1 MTPLPGV
8 SRSRPPPPGGE
19 GDLALRLTRLVA
31 LRLFV
36 LTLFLAFVTLIY
48 LRGQTGGF
56 SSLVMFATVAFAY
69 GVSAVYAAIVRKG
82 KLLRQVAFAQ
92 LITDQL
98 TWSAIAYVTGGI
110 SSGGVSLYGL
120 SCIAGA
126 IALGARGAGVA
137 LGAAAVC
144 YLGLGAGVIHEVLP
158 LPPDQS
164 AELYA
169 TTWAAA
175 AYPMLVNFFGLALVA
190 SMSGYL
196 AERLRSAGG
205 DLAKAEARA
214 EEAERLAALGRLA
227 TGLAH
232 EIRNPLGGI
241 AGSIELLATSPSLT
255 DEDRRLCEIVQI
267 EADRLNALVSD
278 MLDLSRPRPP
288 LIDEVDAVALARDV
302 VLLASRSGR
311 GRDLNVTFKGP
322 DSLLV
327 RADAAQLRQL
337 LWNLVRNAVQ
347 ASSAGDEVEVQVAR
361 AAGGRATLSVSDRG
375 PGIEPDAMGRIF
387 DAFFTTRSHG
397 TGVGLAVVKRIVDA
411 HGFAIEVAS
420 VGGAT
425 FTVTVPKGS
434 VVPARPSQIDPREA
448 SESAPVETVPAP
460 EAPETH

>member
-1 MTPLPGV
+1 MPIT
-8 SRSRPPPPGGE
+8 SRPPPSAAVE
-19 GDLALRLTRLVA
+19 GDLAVRLTRLVA

-56 SSLVMFATVAFAY
+56 SSLVMFGTVAFAY
-69 GVSAVYAAIVRKG
+69 GVSAVYAAFVRRG
-82 KLLRQVAFAQ
+82 KLLGQIGYAQ

-120 SCIAGA
+120 TCIAGA

-144 YLGLGAGVIHEVLP
+144 YLGLGAGVIHDVLP

-169 TTWAAA
+169 KTWSAA

-196 AERLRSAGG
+196 AERLRSTGG

-255 DEDRRLCEIVQI
+255 DEDRRLCEIVQL

-288 LIDEVDAVALARDV
+288 AIDEVDAAGIAREV

-311 GRDLNVTFKGP
+311 GRDVNVSFSGP
-322 DSLLV
+322 ASLWL
-327 RADAAQLRQL
+327 RADAAQIRQL

-347 ASSAGDEVEVQVAR
+347 ASSAGDAVKIELAR
-361 AAGGRATLSVSDRG
+361 APGGMATLSVSDRG
-375 PGIEPDAMGRIF
+375 PGIDPETKGQIF

-411 HGFAIEVAS
+411 HGFGIDVAS
-420 VGGAT
+420 EGGAT
-425 FTVTVPKGS
+425 FTVTVPKKS
-434 VVPARPSQIDPREA
+434 VVPERQSQVELA
-448 SESAPVETVPAP
+448 VETLPSP
-460 EAPETH
+460 DAPETQ

>member
-1 MTPLPGV
+1 MTTGG
-8 SRSRPPPPGGE
+8 PPSGNIE
-19 GDLALRLTRLVA
+19 QDLALRLTRLVA

-56 SSLVMFATVAFAY
+56 SSVVMFGTVAFAY
-69 GVSAVYAAIVRKG
+69 AVSAIYAVLVRRG
-82 KLLRQVAFAQ
+82 RWLWQVGFAQ
-92 LITDQL
+92 LVTDQL
-98 TWSAIAYVTGGI
+98 VWTAIAYVTGGI

-120 SCIAGA
+120 TCIAGA
-126 IALGARGAGVA
+126 IALGTRGASVA
-137 LGAAAVC
+137 LAAAAVC
-144 YLGLGAGVIHEVLP
+144 YVGLGAGVIYELLP

-169 TTWAAA
+169 TSWASA
-175 AYPMLVNFFGLALVA
+175 AYPMLVNFSGLALVA
-190 SMSGYL
+190 SMAGYL
-196 AERLRSAGG
+196 AERLSSTGG

-214 EEAERLAALGRLA
+214 EQAERLAALGRLA

-255 DEDRRLCEIVQI
+255 EEERRLCEIVQV

-288 LIDEVDAVALARDV
+288 LIDEVDAVGMARDV

-311 GRDLNVTFKGP
+311 GRDVNVTFNGP
-322 DSLLV
+322 GSLRL

-347 ASSAGDEVEVQVAR
+347 VSSPGDEVRVELVRQKSGA
-361 AAGGRATLSVSDRG
+361 ATLAVADAG
-375 PGIEPDAMGRIF
+375 PGIEPDAMAQIF

-411 HGFAIEVAS
+411 HGFSIGVTSEH
-420 VGGAT
+420 GAT
-425 FTVTVPKGS
+425 FTVTVPAASVFSEIEADRRVPGS
-434 VVPARPSQIDPREA
+434 ETLLERAPD
-448 SESAPVETVPAP
+448 APVDE
-460 EAPETH
+460 

>member
-1 MTPLPGV
+1 VTAAAVPTSGRTLPPSTV
-8 SRSRPPPPGGE
+8 E
-19 GDLALRLTRLVA
+19 GDLAQRLTRLVA

-69 GVSAVYAAIVRKG
+69 AVSAVYAALVRKG
-82 KLLRQVAFAQ
+82 KLLEQVGFAQ

-120 SCIAGA
+120 TCIAGA

-144 YLGLGAGVIHEVLP
+144 YLALGAGVIHDVLP

-169 TTWAAA
+169 TTWPAA

-196 AERLRSAGG
+196 AERLRSTGG

-227 TGLAH
+227 AGLAH

-255 DEDRRLCEIVQI
+255 DEDRRLCEIVQV

-288 LIDEVDAVALARDV
+288 LIDEVDAVGVGRDV
-302 VLLASRSGR
+302 VLLASGSGR
-311 GRDLNVTFKGP
+311 GRDVNVTFSGP
-322 DSLLV
+322 ETLTL

-347 ASSAGDEVEVQVAR
+347 ASSAGDEVKVELAR
-361 AAGGRATLSVSDRG
+361 QPNGSATLAVSDRG
-375 PGIEPDAMGRIF
+375 PGIDPEAMGQIF

-411 HGFAIEVAS
+411 HGFLIAVAS
-420 VGGAT
+420 EGGAT
-425 FTVTVPKGS
+425 FRVTVPKQS
-434 VVPARPSQIDPREA
+434 VLPERAADKSG
-448 SESAPVETVPAP
+448 ESATVRNVPGP
-460 EAPETH
+460 DAPETQ